1 MELQALFQVVPFSS
15 GYIISLVHKV
25 KKKKKKKSQWLC
37 VIQASGLWVCV
48 LCDSMQDDLVD
59 HNDCTVTNLASFCLR
74 GHCFN
79 LHPHSAILHC
89 DLQTF

>member
-1 MELQALFQVVPFSS
+1 MELQALFRVVPFSS

-25 KKKKKKKSQWLC
+25 KKKIPVTVS

-59 HNDCTVTNLASFCLR
+59 HNDCTVTNPASFCLG